1 MRKVLNISESDHWRD
16 YAEYIAPQHPQPDF
30 KPGFK
35 FNWNM
40 FASGLVG
47 GLIWL
52 ALIAFGKMVWLEF
65 FSK

>member
-1 MRKVLNISESDHWRD
+1 MRRKIVSISESDRWAQL
-16 YAEYIAPQHPQPDF
+16 AELQSPPRPDF